1 MMGLMISSQ
10 HPVTYVSAL
19 TRRAVVAGD
28 IKSRGARNHLDGS
41 HPTPILPSVVMSAS
55 AETLAVAPKSSASLE
70 AEKPVLN
77 EKVEQPAP
85 TLTGDEADAP
95 VEYPHGVKLA
105 LLTLALCLS
114 VFLVS
119 LDNTIIA
126 TAIPHIT
133 SVFNSLDDVGWYGSA
148 YLLTTAATQLLFGKF
163 YTFLPGTNEFLS
175 KLFLLSDP
183 LSQWVYVAAIVI
195 FEAGSA
201 LCGAAPNS
209 NALIVGRAI
218 AGLGSAGIFSGALI
232 IVANTV
238 PLEKR
243 AIYSG
248 LIGGMYGI
256 ASVAGPLMG
265 GAFTDSKLTWR
276 WCFYINLPVGAIT
289 LLVIII
295 FFKMPKTHKV
305 NTNKNLTFM
314 ERAAL
319 FDPLGSLFFIPA
331 IVCVLLALQW
341 GGSRYAWHSGIIIGL
356 LCTFGVLILIF
367 IAIQIW
373 RQDKATIPPRIFKQR
388 SIWSGAFFA
397 FSIGGAFFILSYYL
411 PVWFQAIH
419 GVSAVHSGI
428 DNIPLILSVVV
439 ASIFAG
445 GVITKIGYYAPFMIA
460 ASAVAAIGTGLIST
474 LKVNSNH
481 TRWIPFEIIC
491 GLGIGMG
498 MQQPMLAAQVVLD
511 LVDVPT
517 GVSIIMFSQTLGGA
531 LFISIGDNV
540 FTNKLVSGLVANV
553 PGLNPE
559 IVLSTGATS
568 LTSSFSPAQLP
579 GVLAAYNDA
588 LVAAYY
594 VSVAMCCLSMIGALV
609 MEWKSVKGK
618 TIEMAGGA

>member
-1 MMGLMISSQ
+1 
-10 HPVTYVSAL
+10 
-19 TRRAVVAGD
+19 
-28 IKSRGARNHLDGS
+28 
-41 HPTPILPSVVMSAS
+41 MSAS

-85 TLTGDEADAP
+85 TITGDEADAP

-163 YTFLPGTNEFLS
+163 YTFLPGAH
-175 KLFLLSDP
+175 DP
-183 LSQWVYVAAIVI
+183 LLIVALSLTICAVKWVYVAAIVI

-295 FFKMPKTHKV
+295 FFKMPKTHKI
-305 NTNKNLTFM
+305 NTNQNLTFM

-341 GGSRYAWHSGIIIGL
+341 GGSRYAWHSGTIIGL
-356 LCTFGVLILIF
+356 LCAFGVLILIF